1 MGNSSELL
9 SRTLDLIGPLDD
21 SAASKARE
29 RQDML
34 TKPQGSLGKLEEI
47 SIQLAGIQRRSIPR
61 IKDKAVIVM
70 AGDHGIIEEKFHNW
84 PQEVTAQM
92 VLNFLHGGAAIN
104 VLSKHVSARVVVADM
119 GVASPLPT
127 NPGLISRKIAP
138 GTANMA
144 VASAMSRAQAVQA
157 IEAGIEIVNGEIG
170 NGVDLVGTGDMGI
183 GNTSPSAAICSVVT
197 GKSVSEVTGRGTGL
211 NDQQLNRKIEAIQ
224 KAIRLNR
231 PDPRDPIDILAKVG
245 GFEIAGL
252 AGVMLGAAAGRVAV
266 VIDGFISGAAAL
278 IATGLCPQVKDYLFA
293 GHLSVEPGHQIMLD
307 HIGLTPLLC
316 LDMRLGEGTG
326 AALAMSIIEGS
337 LKVLAEMATFAEA
350 SVSEANN

>member
-47 SIQLAGIQRRSIPR
+47 SIQLAGIQGRSIPR

-70 AGDHGIIEEKFHNW
+70 AGDHGIIQEKFHNW

-127 NPGLISRKIAP
+127 HPGLISRKIAP

-157 IEAGIEIVNGEIG
+157 IEAGIEIVNGEIV

-197 GKSVSEVTGRGTGL
+197 GKTVSEVTG
-211 NDQQLNRKIEAIQ
+211 
-224 KAIRLNR
+224 
-231 PDPRDPIDILAKVG
+231 P
-245 GFEIAGL
+245 
-252 AGVMLGAAAGRVAV
+252 
-266 VIDGFISGAAAL
+266 
-278 IATGLCPQVKDYLFA
+278 
-293 GHLSVEPGHQIMLD
+293 
-307 HIGLTPLLC
+307 
-316 LDMRLGEGTG
+316 
-326 AALAMSIIEGS
+326 
-337 LKVLAEMATFAEA
+337 
-350 SVSEANN
+350 

>member
-1 MGNSSELL
+1 MRNSELL
-9 SRTLDLIGPLDD
+9 SRTLELIGPPDQ

-47 SIQLAGIQRRSIPR
+47 SVRLAGIQSKPLPR
-61 IKDKAVIVM
+61 IREKAVVVM

-84 PQEVTAQM
+84 PQEVTGQM

-104 VLSKHVSARVVVADM
+104 VLSRHVGARVVVVDM
-119 GVASPLPT
+119 GIASPLPDH
-127 NPGLISRKIAP
+127 PGLISRKIAP
-138 GTANMA
+138 GTSNMA
-144 VASAMSRAQAVQA
+144 AAPAMSRDQAIQAV
-157 IEAGIEIVNGEIG
+157 EEGIGVVKNEIG
-170 NGVDLVGTGDMGI
+170 TGVDLLATGDMGI
-183 GNTSPSAAICSVVT
+183 GNTSPSAAICSVIT

-211 NDQQLNRKIEAIQ
+211 NDLQLNRKIEAIQ

-231 PDPRDPIDILAKVG
+231 PDPRDPIDVLAKVG
-245 GFEIAGL
+245 GFEIGGL
-252 AGVMLGAAAGRVAV
+252 AGVILGAAAAKVAV

-278 IATGLCPQVKDYLFA
+278 IAAGLCPQVREYLFA
-293 GHLSVEPGHQIMLD
+293 GHLSVEPGHRIMLD
-307 HIGLTPLLC
+307 HLGLAPLLC

-337 LKVLAEMATFAEA
+337 LKILSEMATFSEA
-350 SVSEANN
+350 SVSEKR

>member
-47 SIQLAGIQRRSIPR
+47 SIQLAGIQGRSIPR

-70 AGDHGIIEEKFHNW
+70 AGDHGIIQEKFHNW

-127 NPGLISRKIAP
+127 HPGLISRKIAP

-157 IEAGIEIVNGEIG
+157 IEAG
-170 NGVDLVGTGDMGI
+170 
-183 GNTSPSAAICSVVT
+183 
-197 GKSVSEVTGRGTGL
+197 
-211 NDQQLNRKIEAIQ
+211 
-224 KAIRLNR
+224 
-231 PDPRDPIDILAKVG
+231 
-245 GFEIAGL
+245 
-252 AGVMLGAAAGRVAV
+252 
-266 VIDGFISGAAAL
+266 
-278 IATGLCPQVKDYLFA
+278 
-293 GHLSVEPGHQIMLD
+293 
-307 HIGLTPLLC
+307 
-316 LDMRLGEGTG
+316 
-326 AALAMSIIEGS
+326 
-337 LKVLAEMATFAEA
+337 
-350 SVSEANN
+350 